1 MYYVKFYYYN
11 YHIMFKHDVLQF
23 IMEGVPHYNTEGK
36 LFVSQYFIFLGL
48 VSTKCLRIV
57 LMGYIRSLMRVLK
70 QNFTSFRSMIGLHI
84 LQDIFVD
91 ITGHEIDWYDK
102 EDGWT
107 EERRKKIWNHNILS
121 WDQYK
126 YLVIR
131 HLSQSQLLAIFPHC
145 L

>member
-1 MYYVKFYYYN
+1 
-11 YHIMFKHDVLQF
+11 
-23 IMEGVPHYNTEGK
+23 
-36 LFVSQYFIFLGL
+36 
-48 VSTKCLRIV
+48 
-57 LMGYIRSLMRVLK
+57 
-70 QNFTSFRSMIGLHI
+70 MIGLHT
-84 LQDIFVD
+84 LQDKFVD